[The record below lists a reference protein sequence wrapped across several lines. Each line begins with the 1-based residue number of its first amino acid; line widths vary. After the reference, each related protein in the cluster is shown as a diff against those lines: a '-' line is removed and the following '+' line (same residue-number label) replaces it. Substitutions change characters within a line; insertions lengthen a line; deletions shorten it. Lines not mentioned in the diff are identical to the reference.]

1 MPCWTIDLSKSNFAP
16 STRQWLINAGAQ
28 LTLYCIVFIAQT
40 MSCTYLRL
48 PLRMSLLCVSPFL
61 WFVNKLML
69 RLLRENAPLAQ

>member
-1 MPCWTIDLSKSNFAP
+1 MPCWTIDLSKSNFGP
-16 STRQWLINAGAQ
+16 STRQWLINAGAR

-48 PLRMSLLCVSPFL
+48 TLRMSLLYVSLFL

-69 RLLRENAPLAQ
+69 RLLRRENPLAQ